1 VVDLKDRLAENE
13 QHRKSLEEKHAHAR
27 NALDHYRQSVK
38 DQRDQDQRRHEQQLQ
53 QIQADLRQHQLV
65 AAKQDE
71 VTRLNQEGVRL
82 VSELAHT
89 KQSLYEQLT
98 QGRKLEQ
105 KLEQLQSLQLH
116 ASDIER
122 QLASKTAEVELMAE
136 AVEGGRQSCGAGDGE
151 NRDLELQLAEAN
163 AQARSHEQI
172 GDQLRAYLDKLVS
185 EQSTSVSKKV
195 KG

>member
-1 VVDLKDRLAENE
+1 M
-13 QHRKSLEEKHAHAR
+13 
-27 NALDHYRQSVK
+27 
-38 DQRDQDQRRHEQQLQ
+38 
-53 QIQADLRQHQLV
+53 V

-136 AVEGGRQSCGAGDGE
+136 AVEGGRQSYGAGDGE
-151 NRDLELQLAEAN
+151 NPGSGIAIGGGECPSPLTRTN
-163 AQARSHEQI
+163 RRSASRIPRQTCIRTEHLSIQE
-172 GDQLRAYLDKLVS
+172 GKRLSLDCY
-185 EQSTSVSKKV
+185 
-195 KG
+195 